1 MQQKFGAAFHYF
13 SAQRFLTRSN
23 LSLHKQFAEK
33 GTTSWHPTTYKGWWR
48 MPVRVRPSKLLKVY
62 LLNLSEGSWKCRCG
76 DPDPGECCINYLE
89 NNQTLLPHLSSP
101 HYPIGTLPP
110 AVVAREKT
118 PTRRDLVTTWIES
131 DEGSKVT
138 EQRTQQNSWIA
149 CVTQF
154 QNMGKVPSW
163 QAICNNFSF
172 LAQIESQLVD
182 CNDKSPGVYYTHAAI
197 QDQLLFRMFL

>member
-1 MQQKFGAAFHYF
+1 MTKPIRWPFHLVQQKFGAAFHYF

-33 GTTSWHPTTYKGWWR
+33 GTISWNPATYKGWWR

-62 LLNLSEGSWKCRCG
+62 LLPWARDPGSAGAGSWSWGMLYLLLGKR
-76 DPDPGECCINYLE
+76 PDFASTPLV
-89 NNQTLLPHLSSP
+89 TPLPHWDASSSC
-101 HYPIGTLPP
+101 
-110 AVVAREKT
+110 VAREKT

-149 CVTQF
+149 
-154 QNMGKVPSW
+154 
-163 QAICNNFSF
+163 
-172 LAQIESQLVD
+172 
-182 CNDKSPGVYYTHAAI
+182 
-197 QDQLLFRMFL
+197 